1 MKDPI
6 PNVRFTVA
14 KIIHKTRP
22 HMDQSVFASQILP
35 GLKELVNDSVRD
47 VQYFASLNQLS

>member
-14 KIIHKTRP
+14 KIIHKSRP
-22 HMDQSVFASQILP
+22 FIDPGVFQQSLLP
-35 GLKELVNDSVRD
+35 GLKELASDSDRD
-47 VQYFASLNQLS
+47 VQYFASLN